1 MPIEFYC
8 SQCRNRL
15 RVADSAAGKEA
26 QCPVCGAIVAVPAT
40 GAAGYPPYTPGA
52 VGPKTSASGEG
63 IAPVPP
69 MPPEALARPVPPGN
83 APGPP
88 PGVGPQPAWYGAQFT
103 PYSATPVTSS
113 EQGRQEGW
121 GVASLILGLFGLL
134 AWCCPLIGIVVGIL
148 AIIFGI
154 MAIARGA
161 TALGIIGIILGALC
175 LILSIINVIVGMA
188 MMMAEPAFAWCP
200 VVMNTPGCNFVLL

>member
-40 GAAGYPPYTPGA
+40 GAAGYPPYTPGT

-69 MPPEALARPVPPGN
+69 IPPEAVARPVPPGN
-83 APGPP
+83 APVPP
-88 PGVGPQPAWYGAQFT
+88 PGVGPQPAWYDAHSTQYM
-103 PYSATPVTSS
+103 PHLSR
-113 EQGRQEGW
+113 RQSKGGKKAGGCISHF
-121 GVASLILGLFGLL
+121 GVIRPLGMVL
-134 AWCCPLIGIVVGIL
+134 PLDRH
-148 AIIFGI
+148 
-154 MAIARGA
+154 RGGNSRDHLWNHGDCQRWNGPRNHWNHA
-161 TALGIIGIILGALC
+161 GGPLPHIEHHRHNSQDGHDDG
-175 LILSIINVIVGMA
+175 
-188 MMMAEPAFAWCP
+188 
-200 VVMNTPGCNFVLL
+200 

>member
-26 QCPVCGAIVAVPAT
+26 QCPVCGAIVAVPA

-69 MPPEALARPVPPGN
+69 IPPEALARPVPPGN

-113 EQGRQEGW
+113 EQGRQESW
-121 GVASLILGLFGLL
+121 GVHLSFWGYSAS
-134 AWCCPLIGIVVGIL
+134 
-148 AIIFGI
+148 
-154 MAIARGA
+154 RHGA
-161 TALGIIGIILGALC
+161 APRSASWWEFSRSSLESWRLPEVERPSESLESCWG
-175 LILSIINVIVGMA
+175 
-188 MMMAEPAFAWCP
+188 PFASY
-200 VVMNTPGCNFVLL
+200 